1 MRRAGTLR
9 SMSRFHR
16 TISVVGAA
24 TLGLAFLA
32 GCSQPGT
39 ITISSKPPSAPVAA
53 TASGSGSMSGS
64 APAGATLAALRS
76 AGEATSSLSS
86 GRYESTIADGDGNV
100 FMTLTGEFSG
110 DRTRQSTRL
119 STGEL
124 LGDDAP
130 ADGVTTEMITDGST
144 LYVGG
149 SLLAEF
155 TGLFSDSA
163 EGDEPGAGQVEWY
176 RFDVPEGDTPF
187 DGGDL
192 FGSAV
197 GQDLGR
203 ETASL
208 LSGAY
213 GEVITIG
220 PEEVR
225 GLATT
230 HSSVDVDLGKVLGDL
245 GGLTD
250 ELGEGTV
257 PVDVWLGDDG
267 LVHRMRFEI
276 NPTALG
282 LPGGGATSMVST
294 FELWDVDADI
304 TIDVP
309 ENATAFDPTTI
320 FGGR

>member
-1 MRRAGTLR
+1 
-9 SMSRFHR
+9 
-16 TISVVGAA
+16 
-24 TLGLAFLA
+24 
-32 GCSQPGT
+32 
-39 ITISSKPPSAPVAA
+39 
-53 TASGSGSMSGS
+53 
-64 APAGATLAALRS
+64 
-76 AGEATSSLSS
+76 
-86 GRYESTIADGDGNV
+86 
-100 FMTLTGEFSG
+100 
-110 DRTRQSTRL
+110 
-119 STGEL
+119 
-124 LGDDAP
+124 
-130 ADGVTTEMITDGST
+130 MITDGST

-155 TGLFSDSA
+155 TDLFSDRC
-163 EGDEPGAGQVEWY
+163 GGRRAGSRAGRV
-176 RFDVPEGDTPF
+176 VPLRCARGRHPF

-213 GEVITIG
+213 GEVTTIG

-282 LPGGGATSMVST
+282 LPGEGATSMVST

>member
-1 MRRAGTLR
+1 MGRAGTLR

-16 TISVVGAA
+16 TISVAGAA
-24 TLGLAFLA
+24 TLGLALLA

-39 ITISSKPPSAPVAA
+39 ITISSKRPSATVRD
-53 TASGSGSMSGS
+53 GS

-100 FMTLTGEFSG
+100 FMTLTGEFAG

-124 LGDDAP
+124 LGEDAP
-130 ADGVTTEMITDGST
+130 ADGVTAEMITDGST

-149 SLLAEF
+149 SLLAGI
-155 TGLFSDSA
+155 TGLFSDSG
-163 EGDEPGAGQVEWY
+163 EGDEAGAGQVEWY
-176 RFDVPEGDTPF
+176 RVDVPEGDTSF

-192 FGSAV
+192 FGSAF
-197 GQDLGR
+197 GQDSGR
-203 ETASL
+203 ATTSL

-213 GEVITIG
+213 GEVTTIG

-225 GLATT
+225 GIATT
-230 HSSVDVDLGKVLGDL
+230 HSSVDVDVSKVLGEV

-276 NPTALG
+276 SPTALG
-282 LPGGGATSMVST
+282 LPGEGATSMVST